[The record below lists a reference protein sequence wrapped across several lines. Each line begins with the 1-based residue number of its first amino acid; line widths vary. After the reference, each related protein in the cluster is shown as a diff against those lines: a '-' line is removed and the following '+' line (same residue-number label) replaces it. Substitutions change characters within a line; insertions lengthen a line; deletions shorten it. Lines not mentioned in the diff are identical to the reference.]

1 MKKSLDKYLNQDI
14 DNPKYLFHGS
24 PKKLKDLEP
33 NYSHDSNNNPNNI
46 ANAVFL
52 FPNFIKAT
60 AYAFKDTIKEN
71 SKDLKWNFTIP
82 NDNNIPVMIMENVN
96 IDKNIIGYVYVI
108 QKEENMIKDTDSYQY
123 KCEDRIT
130 PIDVIEV
137 KYSDYEKYYEVR
149 ND

>member
-1 MKKSLDKYLNQDI
+1 
-14 DNPKYLFHGS
+14 
-24 PKKLKDLEP
+24 
-33 NYSHDSNNNPNNI
+33 
-46 ANAVFL
+46 
-52 FPNFIKAT
+52 
-60 AYAFKDTIKEN
+60 
-71 SKDLKWNFTIP
+71 
-82 NDNNIPVMIMENVN
+82 MIMENVN